1 MSCVGLIWA
10 QSASGVIGRAGD
22 IPWRLPEDMS
32 HFKDLTMGH
41 TVVMGRRT
49 WESLPARVRPLP
61 GRRNVVLTRQADYMA
76 EGAVVMTSLDDAL
89 RPSGS
94 SADDA
99 LRPSGSSA
107 DDALRPSGSSADDAL
122 RPSGSSAESALAD
135 GGVWVIGGAEIY
147 ALALPRATRCEVTE
161 VDMDLPRRDDDAV
174 APVLDEGWVA
184 EDADWQISRS
194 GLRYRFSSYR
204 RIWPS

>member
-1 MSCVGLIWA
+1 MSFVGLIWA

-32 HFKDLTMGH
+32 RFKKLTMGH

-49 WESLPARVRPLP
+49 WESLPAGVRPLP

-76 EGAVVMTSLDDAL
+76 EGAAVVTSLDDAL
-89 RPSGS
+89 AHGN
-94 SADDA
+94 
-99 LRPSGSSA
+99 
-107 DDALRPSGSSADDAL
+107 
-122 RPSGSSAESALAD
+122 
-135 GGVWVIGGAEIY
+135 VWVIGGAEIY
-147 ALALPRATRCEVTE
+147 ALALPSASRCEVTE
-161 VDMDLPRRDDDAV
+161 VDVDLPRKDDDAV
-174 APVLDEGWVA
+174 APLLDEAWVA
-184 EDADWQISRS
+184 EDADWQVSRA